1 MRRPRN
7 GVSPRWAALVALAV
21 VLGARGAVASER
33 TTGLSSSARS
43 VDPRTRP
50 GGGLHHDEQLACSG
64 CSVLTRRL
72 LHHLDRPPR
81 DDISRTVT
89 EPDPND
95 PTSTVEVPYVRSE
108 RFLHDAM
115 RRTCGDRSL
124 STITRHTTWLGD
136 VTYRPDDVPWGDPT
150 HADPAVD
157 ADLELVCKRLMQ
169 HYRPEL
175 EDAMARREPWTACKA
190 LGCEDVD
197 ASVLDAIAHAIA
209 RLILKPWLALKMAPV
224 ALAAFVFPWLW
235 RPMFFPPRDPERIAM
250 KPGEVERMIERAQA
264 SAGLDPISALKAE

>member
-1 MRRPRN
+1 MRRQRN

-157 ADLELVCKRLMQ
+157 ARRGSAVRG
-169 HYRPEL
+169 RGR
-175 EDAMARREPWTACKA
+175 ARRRSGRHPGPAPDGGPRRRHAPSRDDECD
-190 LGCEDVD
+190 LGRSRGSSANWSSYGVTLGY
-197 ASVLDAIAHAIA
+197 ARAHIRESLPHLPFQRPFQRDSA
-209 RLILKPWLALKMAPV
+209 RPLALFHKRV
-224 ALAAFVFPWLW
+224 CFVL
-235 RPMFFPPRDPERIAM
+235 
-250 KPGEVERMIERAQA
+250 
-264 SAGLDPISALKAE
+264 L